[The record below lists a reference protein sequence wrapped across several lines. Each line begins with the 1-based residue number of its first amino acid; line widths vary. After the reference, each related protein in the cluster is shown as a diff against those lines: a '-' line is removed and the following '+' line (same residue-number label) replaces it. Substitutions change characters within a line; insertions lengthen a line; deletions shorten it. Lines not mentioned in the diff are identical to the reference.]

1 MRAATN
7 LLARHRRL
15 SANVTTPHSP
25 DSRRLA
31 TPVLALLLVALA
43 TGCPPPPP
51 GPSDAGTGTDTKPAT
66 VSVAPTTL
74 EVAVGGNGQL
84 VATVRNAAGQELSGA
99 SVTWSSDAPSV
110 ATVDGTGK
118 VSGVG
123 VGTAHVKAMSG
134 DASGAA
140 TLTVFPA
147 PIAKLELMPA
157 PPSRLSRGATA
168 QLTVKAS
175 DASGNVLTGR
185 TITWTSDAKG
195 VATVSPDGLVT
206 AVDAGTARITAS
218 AEGQSVSATLVVFL
232 PPVISSVLPASGP
245 VGTLVAVSGQGFGL
259 TQGTSKVELV
269 DTNTGVGVPM
279 TVTAWG
285 EQKLTARIPSTLTK
299 KTYAVVVSMD
309 GSESNRDRTFTVNSA
324 PYISKVKPSST
335 VQGSNITM
343 YLEGYNL
350 DTCSVSINRDGVAA
364 AGFTIDNTGK
374 IVDSSG
380 VPDMPD
386 QLHLNVDVLGTAAL
400 GPYAVSCGGSS
411 TEPGEENVLTVLPK
425 EGTLLPVAG
434 TGNAGLSGDGASAIA
449 ARLNGPAGL
458 ALGGSGELYIADTG
472 NNRIR
477 VANLSSRTL
486 VIAQVSVPAG
496 AIATLAG
503 GGGVAGNTDADYL
516 GDGGPAVMAKLNAPS
531 GLAYDRRGLL
541 FVADAGNHCVRAINV
556 GTSAVTLAGGMVA
569 AGNIALV
576 AGAGGQ
582 RGYNGDGIPAL
593 PNSRF
598 RDPAGVAVDKDG
610 LLYIADTGNN
620 RLRVV
625 NTATAQVTNGL
636 GTFPS
641 GVVALVAGGAAGYA
655 GDGSQAGAGTQL
667 SGLAG
672 LAFQDGLLYVA
683 DTGNNRLRVLNTT
696 TLATV
701 VMGASSTAGGAG
713 VSVGPGVIV
722 HMAGTGT
729 AAYAGDGQ
737 SAPAAQLAAPM
748 GLATGPFGELYVAD
762 QNNSRV
768 RLVVAGAAPIY
779 RGNTWYHES
788 FIDKVAGDG
797 TTGSGP
803 GSGDE
808 DPATAAQLFG
818 PMAVAYSAGDG
829 MLYVADTLHNRVRRV
844 IMSHVRDPYSGELGA
859 WPADFTSGTAT
870 LSALDGT
877 LTYTGAGGAPVTRRF
892 GATGGVF
899 SFSGK
904 IRIYSSTTL
913 NIVGPRPVVL
923 AATGDVQV
931 DGTLIVTAGGLPSK
945 APGGNYY
952 AGAGHGGVGT
962 PGYACAPAGQTG
974 AMTPG
979 SPAYGSP
986 TLRPIS
992 PGATAGS
999 APGGA
1004 LVLSA
1009 GTPGGSSVLKILG
1022 AVRADGVIGSSA
1034 APNAAGGSGG
1044 GLRLVAS
1051 GEVIVSGALSANA
1064 GYIIGTDYSR
1074 MCTFSGGPGSSGGGR
1089 IRLEAP
1095 TITMTGSA
1103 APAPSN
1109 ASGDVAPLPW
1119 L

>member
-1 MRAATN
+1 LDT
-7 LLARHRRL
+7 LRR
-15 SANVTTPHSP
+15 
-25 DSRRLA
+25 A
-31 TPVLALLLVALA
+31 TPALALLLLALA

-51 GPSDAGTGTDTKPAT
+51 TTSDAGTSDSGTATDTKPAT
-66 VSVAPTTL
+66 VSVAPATL
-74 EVAVGGNGQL
+74 EVFVGGTGQL

-99 SVTWSSDAPSV
+99 SVTWSSDATSV

-123 VGTAHVKAMSG
+123 VGTAHVTARSG
-134 DASGAA
+134 DVSGTA
-140 TLTVFPA
+140 TLTVAPA
-147 PIAKLELMPA
+147 PIAKLEFMPA

-185 TITWTSDAKG
+185 AITWTSDAHG
-195 VATVSPDGLVT
+195 VATVSSDGLVT
-206 AVDAGTARITAS
+206 AVDVGTVRITAT
-218 AEGQSVSATLVVFL
+218 AEGQSVSATLSVFL
-232 PPVISSVLPASGP
+232 PPVVSSVLPASGP
-245 VGTLVAVSGQGFGL
+245 VGTLIAVSGQGFGL

-269 DTNTGVGVPM
+269 DTSTGVGVPA
-279 TVTAWG
+279 TVAAWG
-285 EQKLTARIPSTLTK
+285 DQKLTARIPSTLAR
-299 KTYAVVVSMD
+299 KTYAVVVTVE
-309 GSESNRDRTFTVNSA
+309 GSVSNNNRTFTVNSA
-324 PYISKVKPSST
+324 PYISKVKPSSA
-335 VQGSNITM
+335 VQGSKITM

-350 DTCSVSINRDGVAA
+350 DTCAVSINRDGAAA
-364 AGFTIDNTGK
+364 AGFTIDNPGR

-380 VPDMPD
+380 VPGMPD
-386 QLHLNVDVLGTAAL
+386 HLHLDVDVLGTAAL

-411 TEPGEENVLTVLPK
+411 TELGEENVLTVLTK
-425 EGTLLPVAG
+425 EGIILPVAG
-434 TGNAGLSGDGASAIA
+434 TGTAGLGGDGATAIA

-477 VANLSSRTL
+477 VVNLSSRTL
-486 VIAQVSVPAG
+486 VVAQVSVPAG
-496 AIATLAG
+496 AIATIAG
-503 GGGVAGNTDADYL
+503 GGGVAGNTDSGYL
-516 GDGGPAVMAKLNAPS
+516 GDGGPAALAKLNAPS

-541 FVADAGNHCVRAINV
+541 FIADTGNHCVRVINV
-556 GTSAVTLAGGMVA
+556 GTAAVTLASGSVVPGD
-569 AGNIALV
+569 IALV
-576 AGAGGQ
+576 AGAGEQ

-598 RDPAGVAVDKDG
+598 REPAGVAVDKDG
-610 LLYIADTGNN
+610 LLYIADTGNH
-620 RLRVV
+620 RLRLV
-625 NTATAQVTNGL
+625 NTAPAPVTNGL
-636 GTFPS
+636 GTFAS

-667 SGLAG
+667 SGPAG

-683 DTGNNRLRVLNTT
+683 DTGNNRLRVLNTLT
-696 TLATV
+696 SATV
-701 VMGASSTAGGAG
+701 VMGAPTSVGGAG
-713 VSVGPGVIV
+713 VSVG
-722 HMAGTGT
+722 AGGIAHLAGNGT
-729 AAYAGDGQ
+729 AAYGGDGQ
-737 SAPAAQLAAPM
+737 GSLAAQLAAPV
-748 GLATGPFGELYVAD
+748 GLAAGPFGELYVAD

-768 RLVVAGAAPIY
+768 RLVVAGAAPLY
-779 RGNTWYHES
+779 RANTWYHQS
-788 FIDKVAGDG
+788 FIDRVAGDG
-797 TTGSGP
+797 TTGSGL
-803 GSGDE
+803 GLGDE
-808 DPATAAQLFG
+808 GPATAAQLFG

-829 MLYVADTLHNRVRRV
+829 MLYIADTLHNRVRRV
-844 IMSHVRDPYSGELGA
+844 IMNHVRDPYSGELGG

-870 LSALDGT
+870 LSSLDGT
-877 LTYTGAGGAPVTRRF
+877 LTYTSAGGAPVTRRF

-904 IRIYSSTTL
+904 LRLYSGTTL

-931 DGTLIVTAGGLPSK
+931 DGTLVVTAGGLPSS

-952 AGAGHGGVGT
+952 AGSGHGGAGI
-962 PGYACAPAGQTG
+962 PGYACAGSGQTG

-979 SPAYGSP
+979 SPAYGNP

-992 PGATAGS
+992 PGATAGT

-1009 GTPGGSSVLKILG
+1009 GTPGSSSVLKILG
-1022 AVRADGVIGSSA
+1022 AVNADGTIGSST

-1051 GEVIVSGALSANA
+1051 GEVLVSGALSAKA
-1064 GYIIGTDYSR
+1064 GYIIGTTYSR
-1074 MCTFSGGPGSSGGGR
+1074 MCTFSGGPGSSSAGR
-1089 IRLEAP
+1089 IQLEAP
-1095 TITMTGSA
+1095 SIAMTGSA
-1103 APAPSN
+1103 NPGVN
-1109 ASGDVAPLPW
+1109 NTHGEVAPLPW